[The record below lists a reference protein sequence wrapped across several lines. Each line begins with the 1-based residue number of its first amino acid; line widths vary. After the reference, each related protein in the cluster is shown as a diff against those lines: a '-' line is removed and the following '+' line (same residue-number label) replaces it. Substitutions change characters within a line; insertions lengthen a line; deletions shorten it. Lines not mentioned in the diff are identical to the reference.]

1 MGSELPKDKIYH
13 YLFKKSLIFYY
24 IFNIGIEDLDF
35 YVFNIGIAIRK

>member
-24 IFNIGIEDLDF
+24 V
-35 YVFNIGIAIRK
+35 YKVGIAIRK